1 MLHSIIRGLSGLCK
15 GWLSS
20 LNLSARNAQS
30 EPYQP
35 PKKEETRR
43 IANFLPSSLRLLLL
57 LGFVSVTEVAA
68 HHPSGISGVAGSNPL
83 PADRATLDFEY
94 RKGERGNRNVL
105 LSRAGVEFSFLE
117 DFSWRLEL
125 GHIAFSQKGAP
136 DAARWLRPRTGLRY
150 SLDLHPSFLLVLD
163 GDIGFASS
171 GSSMIDEPFYDS
183 HAGITAGYIYESLT
197 LLARLGGIFPI
208 GGLPDNRQQTSYPW
222 KEPETRVDREL
233 FELEK
238 VTQISFRVAYRWDW
252 IEPFAGGLYRLPHS
266 GVLIEKGESH
276 PEFYRHWEIGT
287 GFYAGDWTLSLAY
300 QKPFT
305 PIENYDQER
314 FLLSREGLP
323 TRRNQEKLQDEILIF
338 SVAFHF

>member
-1 MLHSIIRGLSGLCK
+1 MFY
-15 GWLSS
+15 S
-20 LNLSARNAQS
+20 LIGKHLALRWTWPFALKRKTLAGSRKPQEAGNTAKISRHLN
-30 EPYQP
+30 
-35 PKKEETRR
+35 
-43 IANFLPSSLRLLLL
+43 SLLILLLL
-57 LGFVSVTEVAA
+57 TLFVSATDLAA

-105 LSRAGVEFSFLE
+105 LSRAGVELSFLD

-125 GHIAFSQKGAP
+125 GHIAFSQKDAP

-171 GSSMIDEPFYDS
+171 GNSMIDEPFYDS
-183 HAGITAGYIYESLT
+183 QTGITAGYIYESFT
-197 LLARLGGIFPI
+197 ILARLGGIFPI
-208 GGLPDNRQQTSYPW
+208 GGLPDNRQQTAYPW
-222 KEPETRVDREL
+222 QEPETRVDREL

-238 VTQISFRVAYRWDW
+238 VTQVSIRIAYRWDW
-252 IEPFAGGLYRLPHS
+252 FEPFAGGLYRKPHS

-276 PEFYRHWEIGT
+276 PEFYRHWEVGS
-287 GFYAGDWTLSLAY
+287 GFYFGDWHVSLAY

-305 PIENYDQER
+305 PLESYDVER
-314 FLLSREGLP
+314 FFLSPEGLP